1 MNEENLIN
9 YYNKFNEDKRLNTK
23 HGKVEFIISMHY
35 IEKYLNKNSK
45 ILDIGAGCG
54 RYSISLADK
63 GYDVTA
69 VELVKHNL
77 RVIEKKSNKV
87 KTHLG
92 NAINLSM
99 FEDNTFDIVLLF
111 GPMYHLCS
119 EEEQIKALKEA
130 KRVMKNDGILFV
142 AYCMNDYAII
152 MHGFKDNF
160 IKKAI
165 DKKQVDDNFHVISK
179 KTDLYNYVRIDDIDN
194 LNKKVNLKREKIVA
208 VDGAANYMRSTL
220 NKMDEETF
228 ELFIKYN
235 LSICERKEML
245 GSSAHIVDIL
255 KK

>member
-9 YYNKFNEDKRLNTK
+9 YYNKFNEDKRLNTR
-23 HGKVEFIISMHY
+23 HGQVEFIISMHY
-35 IEKYLNKNSK
+35 IEKYLNKSSK

-92 NAINLSM
+92 NAINLAM

-130 KRVMKNDGILFV
+130 KRVMKDDGILFV
-142 AYCMNDYAII
+142 ASCLNDYALI

-165 DKKQVDDNFHVISK
+165 DKKQLDDNFHVISK
-179 KTDLYNYVRIDDIDN
+179 KTDLYNYVRIDDIDS
-194 LNKKVNLKREKIVA
+194 LNRDKIVA

-220 NKMDEETF
+220 KKMDEETGD
-228 ELFIKYN
+228 LFSKYN
-235 LSICERKEML
+235 LSICERKEMF